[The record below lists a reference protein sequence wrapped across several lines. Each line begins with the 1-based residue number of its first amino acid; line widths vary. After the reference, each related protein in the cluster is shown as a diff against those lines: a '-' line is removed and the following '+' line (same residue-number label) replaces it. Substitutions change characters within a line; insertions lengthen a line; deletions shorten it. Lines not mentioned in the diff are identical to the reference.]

1 MSETHR
7 KMIIVAY
14 FQEEDL
20 RNKFHHIH
28 IIPTGDSVSKKRK
41 KCNMH
46 TNLYIEADFSN
57 EEMQV
62 FSELSRLQKKDTS
75 RKKNKIMKFK
85 EKNIH
90 FIDIT
95 KTKKMDF
102 PAVAELEIFFPSIT
116 GEYIP
121 DKESVMQRLEE
132 IFKRE

>member
-1 MSETHR
+1 MAESHR

-28 IIPTGDSVSKKRK
+28 IIPTGDRVSKRK

-46 TNLYIEADFSN
+46 SNLYIEADFSN

-62 FSELSRLQKKDTS
+62 FSELSRLQKKDVHK
-75 RKKNKIMKFK
+75 KKNKVMKFK

-95 KTKKMDF
+95 NTKKMDF
-102 PAVAELEIFFPSIT
+102 GSYLYLCVASFV
-116 GEYIP
+116 
-121 DKESVMQRLEE
+121 KNNRV
-132 IFKRE
+132 